1 MTRFIERLDI
11 GSVIHPKYI
20 TADYILQYVRAMQNS
35 IGSNVETL
43 YQILDNRAEALEFA
57 IHEDSPVTDVPLMDL
72 NLKDNL
78 LIGCIHRRDRV
89 FIPRGHDSIQVGDTV
104 IIVTTQ
110 VGLQDIRD
118 ILK

>member
-1 MTRFIERLDI
+1 
-11 GSVIHPKYI
+11 
-20 TADYILQYVRAMQNS
+20 
-35 IGSNVETL
+35 
-43 YQILDNRAEALEFA
+43 
-57 IHEDSPVTDVPLMDL
+57 MDL

-78 LIGCIHRRDRV
+78 LIGCLHRRERV